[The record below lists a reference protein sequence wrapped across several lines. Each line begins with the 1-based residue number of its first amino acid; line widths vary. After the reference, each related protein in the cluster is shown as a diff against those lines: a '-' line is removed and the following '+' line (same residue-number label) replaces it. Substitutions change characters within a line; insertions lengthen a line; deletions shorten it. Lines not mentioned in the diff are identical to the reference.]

1 MLHQSYRK
9 KITALL
15 VPALLVSIVLPSQAK
30 PRKSAQT
37 SRQFQ
42 IQAIQ
47 ATQIPAGSLG
57 NFVVLLNSYA
67 AGPMTGIDIQE
78 SKQVSI
84 PVAGRVGAVEFPQ
97 GSMLVGRF
105 NRVNESSG
113 SLAFDTLIANGKL
126 YKINA
131 ASAPIPG
138 KLRQDL
144 EDLQNRRDTRDY
156 LKTDI
161 KERREMARGRAA
173 RSYSNAADSIVS
185 HFSPLAGSLIGG
197 IGSLV
202 GISKEMEAVENS
214 TTKQE
219 EILDRDI
226 PSVLVAEISPMQNLT
241 VQFNEAVDLNMPVT
255 SLPQTAQGQ
264 QSAPVAA
271 APIQGVA
278 APSAVVPVVPL
289 GLTQYPPGYS
299 GYTAPYSP
307 YSPYGYPGGRLP

>member
-15 VPALLVSIVLPSQAK
+15 VPVLVVSMVLPSQAK
-30 PRKSAQT
+30 PRKSAAAN
-37 SRQFQ
+37 RQFQ

-97 GSMLVGRF
+97 GSLLVGRF

-113 SLAFDTLIANGKL
+113 SLAFDTLVANGKL

-161 KERREMARGRAA
+161 KERREMARGSAA

-185 HFSPLAGSLIGG
+185 NFSPLAGSLIGG
-197 IGSLV
+197 IGSLI
-202 GISKEMEAVENS
+202 GTSKEMEAIENS

-255 SLPQTAQGQ
+255 SVPQATQGQ
-264 QSAPVAA
+264 QTSMSAPS
-271 APIQGVA
+271 IQNV
-278 APSAVVPVVPL
+278 APSTVVPVVPL
-289 GLTQYPPGYS
+289 GFAQYPPGYS
-299 GYTAPYSP
+299 GYTAPYLP
-307 YSPYGYPGGRLP
+307 YAPYGYPSGRLP